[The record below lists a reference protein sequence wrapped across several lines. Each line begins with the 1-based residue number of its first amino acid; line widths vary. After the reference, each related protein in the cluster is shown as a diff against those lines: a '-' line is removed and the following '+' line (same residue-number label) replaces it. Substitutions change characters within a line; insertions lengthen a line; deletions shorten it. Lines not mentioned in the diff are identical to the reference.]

1 MTLEDIDLLDLDKWE
16 ENVPYDW
23 FDRLRT
29 EDPIHPQTSP
39 SGTVFWS
46 LTRYADVVEVSRD
59 TRRFSSALTGV
70 GIAPMTEQVPG
81 ISDMMHLTDPPHHT
95 RLRKL
100 VSRAFTPR
108 TVAPLEHAVREHVRS
123 AVAAVSDQGKCDFVH
138 DIAAE
143 VPLLVI
149 CELLGIPVS
158 DRGLIL
164 DWTNRMM
171 GAEDPEYAA
180 GPEDAMQAAIEMW
193 GYANELGNS
202 RRTSPSN
209 DVISLLLGDDDTG
222 SDALTPGEFDGFFQ
236 LLAAAGNETS
246 RTLISGGMLAL
257 IGHPDAVA
265 EIRQNPSS
273 LSTAVEEMLRWT
285 TPVHHFARTVVAD
298 TTIGGRTVRRGDR
311 VILWYSAANR
321 DPAVFAEAEVFD
333 ILRSPNPHVSFG
345 GGGAHFC
352 LGANLARMEA
362 RTVFDELFSLLPDLE
377 LDGPVERMR
386 SNMFNGIKHLPVRW
400 TKG

>member
-1 MTLEDIDLLDLDKWE
+1 
-16 ENVPYDW
+16 
-23 FDRLRT
+23 
-29 EDPIHPQTSP
+29 
-39 SGTVFWS
+39 
-46 LTRYADVVEVSRD
+46 
-59 TRRFSSALTGV
+59 
-70 GIAPMTEQVPG
+70 
-81 ISDMMHLTDPPHHT
+81 
-95 RLRKL
+95 
-100 VSRAFTPR
+100 
-108 TVAPLEHAVREHVRS
+108 
-123 AVAAVSDQGKCDFVH
+123 
-138 DIAAE
+138 
-143 VPLLVI
+143 
-149 CELLGIPVS
+149 
-158 DRGLIL
+158 
-164 DWTNRMM
+164 
-171 GAEDPEYAA
+171 
-180 GPEDAMQAAIEMW
+180 
-193 GYANELGNS
+193 
-202 RRTSPSN
+202 
-209 DVISLLLGDDDTG
+209 
-222 SDALTPGEFDGFFQ
+222 
-236 LLAAAGNETS
+236 
-246 RTLISGGMLAL
+246 MLAL